1 MARPMPRLEPVTSAM
16 RPVRSNMLLMRVL
29 QRGGAASVRWR
40 DETGKNVIRAAVL
53 HAKRDLR
60 IEDVAVPA
68 LGPRDV
74 EVRIEAG
81 GICGS
86 DLHYYYD
93 GGFGAVR
100 LKEPMILGHEIAGM
114 VARVGAEVA
123 SITPGQRVAVNPS
136 RPCGTCRCCEQG
148 LQQHC
153 LDMRFY
159 GSAMRFPHVQG
170 GFRDVLVCDEAQAV
184 PVPPAITAAQ
194 AAFAE
199 PFAVCLHAVN
209 RAGPLLGKRVLV
221 TGAGPIGALTV
232 IAARRPG
239 ALEIVATDVADA
251 PPAAAV
257 KVGTDGTI
265 NVAEKDPLLRYGA
278 DKGYFDVMFEASG
291 NAEGLASGF
300 GVVRP
305 TGMVVQIGIAGGE
318 MALPMNMVVAKEI
331 ELRGTFRFHEEF
343 ALAVAL
349 IGGGL
354 VDVMPL
360 LTETIPLAKANDAF
374 ALASDRT
381 RAMKVQLAFG

>member
-1 MARPMPRLEPVTSAM
+1 
-16 RPVRSNMLLMRVL
+16 
-29 QRGGAASVRWR
+29 
-40 DETGKNVIRAAVL
+40 
-53 HAKRDLR
+53 
-60 IEDVAVPA
+60 VPA

-86 DLHYYYD
+86 DLHYYQD
-93 GGFGAVR
+93 GGFGTVR
-100 LKEPMILGHEIAGM
+100 LREPMILGHEIAGT
-114 VARVGAEVA
+114 VARVGAEVTSVKA
-123 SITPGQRVAVNPS
+123 GQRVAVNPS
-136 RPCGTCRCCEQG
+136 RPCGACRYCQEG
-148 LQQHC
+148 KQQHC
-153 LDMRFY
+153 LNMLFY

-170 GFRDVLVCDEAQAV
+170 GFREVLVCDEAQAV
-184 PVPPAITAAQ
+184 AVPAAMSAAQ

-232 IAARRPG
+232 IAARRAG
-239 ALEIVATDVADA
+239 AVEIVATDIADA
-251 PPAAAV
+251 TLKVAKRIGADAAV
-257 KVGTDGTI
+257 
-265 NVAEKDPLLRYGA
+265 NVSEKDALNRYEA

-291 NAEGLASGF
+291 NEKALAGAFAS
-300 GVVRP
+300 VRP
-305 TGMVVQIGIAGGE
+305 TGVVVQIGIAGHG
-318 MALPMNMVVAKEI
+318 MNLPMNVVVAKEI

-360 LTETIPLAKANDAF
+360 LTETIPLARANEAF
-374 ALASDRT
+374 ALAADRSK
-381 RAMKVQLAFG
+381 AMKVQLAFA